1 MRIKR
6 RMKASQL
13 RIAGSNV
20 QAAEQTDST
29 EVSAMRA
36 VRLNFSKTGRAIYI
50 SHLDINRMMTR
61 AVRRAK
67 LPMWYTE
74 GFNPHPYLT
83 FALPLSLGQS
93 SDCEYMDIRIEGDIT
108 DEEIMN
114 RLNAVLPE
122 GVKILSVSAPVY
134 DAKEIEKALYFVK
147 LVFKDAETSKGF
159 AERAQT
165 LAEGEEL
172 LAEKRGKKGHRK
184 VMKQI
189 NLIDFIYDMKFSTAE
204 NIVNL
209 QCVLAAG
216 NTNNLNP
223 TLLVETLEKEI
234 GIEHEME
241 YIVRRK
247 LITKDNKTF
256 K

>member
-1 MRIKR
+1 
-6 RMKASQL
+6 
-13 RIAGSNV
+13 
-20 QAAEQTDST
+20 
-29 EVSAMRA
+29 MRA

-50 SHLDINRMMTR
+50 SHLDLNRMMTR

-93 SDCEYMDIRIEGDIT
+93 SDCEYMDIRVEGDMT
-108 DEEIMN
+108 DEEIAE

-122 GVKILSVSAPVY
+122 GVKILSVGAPVY

-147 LVFKDAETSKGF
+147 LIFKDAETAKSF
-159 AERAQT
+159 AERART

-189 NLIDFIYDMKFSTAE
+189 NLIDYIYDLKLTTAD
-204 NIVNL
+204 NVVNL

-223 TLLVETLEKEI
+223 TLLVETLEKQI
-234 GIEHEME
+234 GVEHETE
-241 YIVRRK
+241 YIVRRR
-247 LITKDNKTF
+247 LITKGNKTF

>member
-1 MRIKR
+1 
-6 RMKASQL
+6 
-13 RIAGSNV
+13 
-20 QAAEQTDST
+20 
-29 EVSAMRA
+29 MRA

-108 DEEIMN
+108 DEEILN

-147 LVFKDAETSKGF
+147 FVFKDAETSKGF

-189 NLIDFIYDMKFSTAE
+189 NLIDFIYDMKFSTAD

>member
-1 MRIKR
+1 
-6 RMKASQL
+6 MKASQL

-20 QAAEQTDST
+20 QVAEQTDST

>member
-1 MRIKR
+1 M
-6 RMKASQL
+6 
-13 RIAGSNV
+13 

-147 LVFKDAETSKGF
+147 IVFKDAETSKGF

-189 NLIDFIYDMKFSTAE
+189 NLIDFIYDMKFSTAD

-241 YIVRRK
+241 HIVRRK

>member
-1 MRIKR
+1 
-6 RMKASQL
+6 MKASQL

-108 DEEIMN
+108 DEEILN

-189 NLIDFIYDMKFSTAE
+189 NLIDFIYDMKFSTAD

>member
-1 MRIKR
+1 
-6 RMKASQL
+6 
-13 RIAGSNV
+13 
-20 QAAEQTDST
+20 
-29 EVSAMRA
+29 MRA

-147 LVFKDAETSKGF
+147 LVFKDAETSKSF

-189 NLIDFIYDMKFSTAE
+189 NLIDFIYDMKFSTAD

-241 YIVRRK
+241 YIDRMK

>member
-1 MRIKR
+1 MH
-6 RMKASQL
+6 
-13 RIAGSNV
+13 
-20 QAAEQTDST
+20 
-29 EVSAMRA
+29 A

-122 GVKILSVSAPVY
+122 GVKILSVSAPLY

-147 LVFKDAETSKGF
+147 LIYKDAETAKLF
-159 AERAQT
+159 AEEAQ
-165 LAEGEEL
+165 
-172 LAEKRGKKGHRK
+172 R
-184 VMKQI
+184 
-189 NLIDFIYDMKFSTAE
+189 DFIYDMKFSTAD

-216 NTNNLNP
+216 NANNLNP
-223 TLLVETLEKEI
+223 TLLIETLEKQI
-234 GIEHEME
+234 GVEHEMV

>member
-1 MRIKR
+1 
-6 RMKASQL
+6 
-13 RIAGSNV
+13 
-20 QAAEQTDST
+20 
-29 EVSAMRA
+29 MRA

-93 SDCEYMDIRIEGDIT
+93 SDCEYMDIRIEGDMS

-114 RLNAVLPE
+114 RLNETLPE
-122 GVKILSVSAPVY
+122 GVKILSVGAPVH

-147 LVFKDAETSKGF
+147 LIFSDEQTAKLF
-159 AERAQT
+159 AEKSRE
-165 LAEGEEL
+165 LADGEEL
-172 LAEKRGKKGHRK
+172 LAEKRGKKGHK
-184 VMKQI
+184 KIMKQI
-189 NLIDFIYDMKFSTAE
+189 NLIEFIYDLKITTAE
-204 NIVNL
+204 NFVNI

-223 TLLVETLEKEI
+223 ALLVETLEKAV
-234 GIEHEME
+234 GVEHETE

-247 LITKDNKTF
+247 LITKNNEIF

>member
-1 MRIKR
+1 
-6 RMKASQL
+6 
-13 RIAGSNV
+13 
-20 QAAEQTDST
+20 
-29 EVSAMRA
+29 MRA

-61 AVRRAK
+61 AVKRSK

-108 DEEIMN
+108 NDEIKD

-122 GVKILSVSAPVY
+122 GVKILSVAEPIH
-134 DAKEIEKALYFVK
+134 DAKKIEKALYFVK
-147 LVFKDAETSKGF
+147 LIFSDSKTATSF
-159 AERAQT
+159 AEKAKA
-165 LAEGEEL
+165 LVESDEL
-172 LAEKRGKKGHRK
+172 LAEKRGKKGHK
-184 VMKQI
+184 KIMKQI
-189 NLIDFIYDMKFSTAE
+189 NLIDFIYDVKFTTSN
-204 NIVNL
+204 NIVNI

-223 TLLVETLEKEI
+223 ALLVETLEKDVD
-234 GIEHEME
+234 IEHEMQ
-241 YIVRRK
+241 YIVRRR
-247 LITKDNKTF
+247 LITENNEIF

>member
-1 MRIKR
+1 
-6 RMKASQL
+6 
-13 RIAGSNV
+13 
-20 QAAEQTDST
+20 
-29 EVSAMRA
+29 MRA

-108 DEEIMN
+108 DEEILN

-122 GVKILSVSAPVY
+122 GVKFLSVSAPVY

-189 NLIDFIYDMKFSTAE
+189 NLIDFIYDMKFSTAD

>member
-1 MRIKR
+1 MH
-6 RMKASQL
+6 
-13 RIAGSNV
+13 
-20 QAAEQTDST
+20 
-29 EVSAMRA
+29 A

-67 LPMWYTE
+67 LPMWHTE

-122 GVKILSVSAPVY
+122 GVKILSVSAPLY

-147 LVFKDAETSKGF
+147 LIYKDAETAKLF
-159 AERAQT
+159 AEEAQR

-172 LAEKRGKKGHRK
+172 LAEKKGKKGHRK

-189 NLIDFIYDMKFSTAE
+189 NLIDFIYDMKFSTAD

-216 NTNNLNP
+216 NANNLNP
-223 TLLVETLEKEI
+223 TLLIETLEKQI
-234 GIEHEME
+234 GVEHETV